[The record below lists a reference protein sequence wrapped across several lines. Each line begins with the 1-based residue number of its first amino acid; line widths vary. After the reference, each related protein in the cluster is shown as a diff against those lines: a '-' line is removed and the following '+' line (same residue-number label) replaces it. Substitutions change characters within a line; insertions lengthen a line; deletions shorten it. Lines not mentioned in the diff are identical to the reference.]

1 MDVLYFI
8 WIILVYSEKLGI
20 DIRMDNRIGE
30 VIEAS
35 TSEITAQC
43 YGLYELPPFGSLVK
57 TRGTTGDIYGIVY
70 NATTA
75 SIEPGRRPIA
85 RGKDESSEEAI
96 YQSSPQLM
104 KLFRSEFKALI
115 VGYQENDKIYQLLP
129 PQPAHLHNFVY
140 QCLPHEV
147 KEFSQSFFFL
157 SLLINSQPS
166 IPSTELITAV
176 LRSMSQLQEDKRS
189 FLVAAGK
196 ELSNIFCGQYQRL
209 KLVLERLQI

>member
-1 MDVLYFI
+1 MCCFFI
-8 WIILVYSEKLGI
+8 RVVLVYSGKLGI
-20 DIRMDNRIGE
+20 DIRMENRIGE
-30 VIEAS
+30 IIEAS
-35 TSEITAQC
+35 TSEIAAQC
-43 YGLYELPPFGSLVK
+43 YDLYELPPFGSLVK
-57 TRGTTGDIYGIVY
+57 TKGKTGNIYGIVY
-70 NATTA
+70 NAATA

-115 VGYQENDKIYQLLP
+115 VGYQENDNICQLLP

-140 QCLPHEV
+140 QCLPDEV
-147 KEFSQSFFFL
+147 KEFSRSFSFL
-157 SLLINSQPS
+157 SLLINSQLS

-176 LRSMSQLQEDKRS
+176 LRSMSQLQDDKRC

-196 ELSNIFCGQYQRL
+196 ELSNLFCGQYQQL